1 MIVREATFDDADEAV
16 ELGARIHAQGESR
29 HLTFDPSGAKVI
41 GAQCIHNS
49 SMCAFV
55 AEHEGR
61 IVGVLLGAER
71 SFGYLHARY
80 ATDILFLAE
89 GGAGKL
95 LIQRFKAWAFDE
107 RGADQIIMGVSFGGR
122 SARGSEVIYTRQGFT
137 HAGGIYLMN
146 RGES

>member
-1 MIVREATFDDADEAV
+1 MIVRDATFDDADEAV
-16 ELGARIHAQGESR
+16 ELGAKIHAESESK
-29 HLTFDPSGAKVI
+29 HLAFDPSGAKVI
-41 GAQCIHNS
+41 GAQCIVNR

-80 ATDILFLAE
+80 ATDLLFLAK

-95 LIQRFKAWAFDE
+95 LMTRFKTWAFDE
-107 RGADQIIMGVSFGGR
+107 RGVDQIIMGVSFGGR
-122 SARGSEVIYTRQGFT
+122 SARGSEVIYKRQGFT
-137 HAGGIYLMN
+137 HAGGIFLMN
-146 RGES
+146 RGG